1 MFYIENILEEKK
13 GKEDENIMLK
23 LRTKE
28 EYNKDQEDSENA
40 DYSDNLKHQIFDL
53 KQNSDMEL
61 VKLNKSKTKND
72 YSDTQKESESSKY

>member
-1 MFYIENILEEKK
+1 MK
-13 GKEDENIMLK
+13 
-23 LRTKE
+23 TKE
-28 EYNKDQEDSENA
+28 EYKDLEDSDNP

-61 VKLNKSKTKND
+61 VKLNKSKTKNE

>member
-1 MFYIENILEEKK
+1 MFYLENILEEKK
-13 GKEDENIMLK
+13 DREDENIMLK

-28 EYNKDQEDSENA
+28 EYNKDQDSENA
-40 DYSDNLKHQIFDL
+40 DYSDNLKHQILDL

-61 VKLNKSKTKND
+61 VKLNKSKTRND